1 MPQNTRKSR
10 DVFECPQ
17 VARQT
22 TSPLSLMA
30 DTLNRTLGNTSWSS
44 IIAKREQSSSAME
57 TKIRDFIENSG
68 GNDENRDE
76 LYKDRFSRKIDY
88 QRLFSGEYDFP
99 KTFSLTE
106 NQFSRKTHFYTIA
119 SRPGSSTSTHY
130 RSRGKSVGSS
140 DGAAITNGISE
151 QSAHSGTYVV
161 RYGVFEACLS

>member
-76 LYKDRFSRKIDY
+76 LYKNRSSRKIDY
-88 QRLFSGEYDFP
+88 QRLFSREYDFP

-106 NQFSRKTHFYTIA
+106 NQFSRKTYT
-119 SRPGSSTSTHY
+119 
-130 RSRGKSVGSS
+130 
-140 DGAAITNGISE
+140 
-151 QSAHSGTYVV
+151 Q
-161 RYGVFEACLS
+161 YGL